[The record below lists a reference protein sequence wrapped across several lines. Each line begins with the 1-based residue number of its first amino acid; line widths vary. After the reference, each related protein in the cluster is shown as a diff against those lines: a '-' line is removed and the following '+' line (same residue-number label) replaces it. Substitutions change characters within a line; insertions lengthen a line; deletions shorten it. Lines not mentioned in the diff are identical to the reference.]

1 LKKKIVIL
9 GGGES
14 GMGAAVLAMKQ
25 GFEVFLSDKGILK
38 EKYREQLQSRNI
50 HFEEGGHDEERVL
63 NADEI
68 IKSPGIPD
76 TSPLV
81 VQAKAKGIPV
91 ISEIEFA
98 VRYTKAKR
106 VCITG
111 SNGKTTGLNVG
122 LAGNVGNSFALQVA
136 EQHFDIYVLEI
147 SSFMLDTMYQ
157 FKADIAILTNITPDH
172 LDRYEYNFQ
181 NYVNSKFRI
190 VNNQTENDI
199 FIFCADD
206 PVIMKELSERTMAA
220 QLFPYTIGE
229 KLPFGER
236 GAYVNND
243 QLIIYIN
250 QYNTLTMKMTELA
263 LQGKHNLAN
272 SMAASVAG
280 MIFELRKETVRESL
294 ENFENVE
301 HRLEF
306 VSKVNGV
313 TFINDSKATNVNST
327 WYALESM
334 KTPTVWIA
342 GGQDKGNNYA
352 DLNDLVKSKVKAIVC
367 LTKDSSKI
375 RKAFA
380 GTVTQI
386 VDVQTADQAVRVSYD
401 LSREGDTVL
410 LSPACASFDLFE
422 NYEDRGRQF
431 KAAVRKL

>member
-1 LKKKIVIL
+1 
-9 GGGES
+9 
-14 GMGAAVLAMKQ
+14 MGAAVLAMKQ
-25 GFEVFLSDKGILK
+25 GFEVFLSDKGTLK
-38 EKYREQLQSRNI
+38 EKYREQLQARNI
-50 HFEEGGHDEERVL
+50 PFEEGGHDEAQIL
-63 NADEI
+63 SADEI

-76 TSPLV
+76 TAPLV
-81 VQAKAKGIPV
+81 VQAKAKGIAV

-98 VRYTKAKR
+98 ARYTKAKL

-111 SNGKTTGLNVG
+111 SNGKTTTTLLTYHILKNAGLNVG

-136 EQHFDIYVLEI
+136 EQNFDIYVLEI
-147 SSFMLDTMYQ
+147 SSFMLDTMFE

-181 NYVNSKFRI
+181 NYVNSKLRI

-206 PVIMKELSERTMAA
+206 PVIMKELSERTVAA
-220 QLFPYTIGE
+220 QLFPYTISE

-243 QLIIYIN
+243 QLIIHIN

-272 SMAASVAG
+272 SMAAGVAG

-313 TFINDSKATNVNST
+313 TFINDSKATNVNSS

-352 DLNDLVKSKVKAIVC
+352 DLNDLVKNKVKAIVC

-380 GTVTQI
+380 GVVAQI

>member
-1 LKKKIVIL
+1 
-9 GGGES
+9 
-14 GMGAAVLAMKQ
+14 MGAAVLAMQQ
-25 GFEVFLSDKGILK
+25 GFEVFLSDKGSLK
-38 EKYREQLQSRNI
+38 EKYREQLQARNI
-50 HFEEGGHDEERVL
+50 PFEERSHDEARAL
-63 NADEI
+63 SADEI

-76 TSPLV
+76 TATLV
-81 VQAKAKGIPV
+81 MQAKAKGISV

-98 VRYTKAKR
+98 ARYTNAKLI
-106 VCITG
+106 CITG
-111 SNGKTTGLNVG
+111 SNGKTTTTLLTYHILKNAGLNVG

-136 EQHFDIYVLEI
+136 EQNFDYYVLEI
-147 SSFMLDTMYQ
+147 SSFMLDTMFE
-157 FKADIAILTNITPDH
+157 FKADVAILTNITPDH
-172 LDRYEYNFQ
+172 LDRYDYNFQ
-181 NYVNSKFRI
+181 NYVNSKLRI

-206 PVIMKELSERTMAA
+206 PVIMKELSERTIAA
-220 QLFPYTIGE
+220 QLFPYTISDR
-229 KLPFGER
+229 LPFGDR
-236 GAYVNND
+236 GAYINND
-243 QLIIYIN
+243 QLIIHIN

-272 SMAASVAG
+272 SMAAGVAG
-280 MIFELRKETVRESL
+280 MIFELRKEIVRESL

-301 HRLEF
+301 HRLEY

-313 TFINDSKATNVNST
+313 TFINDSKATNVNSA

-334 KTPTVWIA
+334 KTPTIWIA

-352 DLNDLVKSKVKAIVC
+352 DLNELVKNKVKAIVC

-375 RKAFA
+375 RKAFSDVVA
-380 GTVTQI
+380 QI
-386 VDVQTADQAVRVSYD
+386 IDVQTADQAVRVSYD